1 MIELLKVKNISKIF
15 KSKHK
20 EILAVNNVSFNLLK
34 GECLGILGESGCGKS
49 TLARIITGIDK
60 ASSGEI
66 FLQDKLITNLS
77 SRKDKNIKKVIQM
90 IFQNPISSF
99 SPRMSV
105 GDYLFEPLRNYENI
119 SKNKAIPII
128 QSYLEEVGLPTD
140 CLNRY
145 PHEFSGGQLQRIAI
159 ARAIISKPEII
170 ICDEATSALDVTVQK
185 KILELLKKLQIEH
198 NLSYIFIGHDLAVVQ
213 EISDRIIV
221 MYQGE
226 IVEELSSK
234 DLKLA
239 QHPYT
244 KKLINSI
251 FEIC

>member
-1 MIELLKVKNISKIF
+1 
-15 KSKHK
+15 
-20 EILAVNNVSFNLLK
+20 
-34 GECLGILGESGCGKS
+34 
-49 TLARIITGIDK
+49 
-60 ASSGEI
+60 
-66 FLQDKLITNLS
+66 
-77 SRKDKNIKKVIQM
+77 M

-128 QSYLEEVGLPTD
+128 QNYLEEVGLPAD

-226 IVEELSSK
+226 IVEELASK

-251 FEIC
+251 FEVC